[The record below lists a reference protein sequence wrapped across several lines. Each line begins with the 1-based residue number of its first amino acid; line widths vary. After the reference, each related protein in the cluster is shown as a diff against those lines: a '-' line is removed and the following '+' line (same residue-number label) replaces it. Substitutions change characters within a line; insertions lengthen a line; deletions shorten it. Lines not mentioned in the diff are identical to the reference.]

1 MMRRAVVGLIVAALS
16 LVLAA
21 GGALANLTTVW
32 DLDHVRVYNWW
43 YYEDASGASYFST
56 YAGDESSALLAGG
69 AIKHLAGAIQV
80 ARITEK
86 VYSEASNPDW
96 YRFYWLVHD
105 TFVGTYLDTFH
116 VKNNGWTNVYKIAS
130 AGAEETPPTDN
141 WLGAVV
147 GESYEF
153 WGSNEANVALYV
165 ELHDYPGGSTT
176 VHAEA
181 RWNWSGGT
189 TGVLASTNPDDTWG
203 WVTSGPIPEPSTL
216 LLLGGGLSGIALY
229 ARRKRKKSRT
239 G

>member
-1 MMRRAVVGLIVAALS
+1 MMRRAVIGLIVAALS
-16 LVLAA
+16 LILAA
-21 GGALANLTTVW
+21 GGALADLTTVW
-32 DLDHVRVYNWW
+32 ELDHVRVYNWW

-56 YAGDESSALLAGG
+56 YDGDNTLLAGS
-69 AIKHLAGAIQV
+69 AIKELGAIQV

-116 VKNNGWTNVYKIAS
+116 VKNNGWTDVYKIAS
-130 AGAEETPPTDN
+130 AGAEEVPPADD
-141 WLGAVV
+141 WSGEEPVV
-147 GESYEF
+147 GEWYKFS
-153 WGSNEANVALYV
+153 GSDKANVALYV
-165 ELHDYPGGSTT
+165 ELHDYPGGSTI
-176 VHAEA
+176 VDGAA

-216 LLLGGGLSGIALY
+216 LLLGSGLFGLAFY
-229 ARRKRKKSRT
+229 ARRKRKTS
-239 G
+239 